1 MNTFGNSFRHAC
13 LSLVGLFLLLFFR
26 IGPVNASTGNDL
38 WAPFDTPWFDRVGS
52 AEGLPPSII
61 TSIAQDQRGLIW
73 VGTMMG
79 LARYDGYRAQVFDNR
94 SSSHQGLPDAY
105 VRCLLTLPDGDVLI
119 GTNAG
124 GLVRFVQA
132 TNSFQTY
139 PIDANGT
146 QGRQIYALADDH
158 AGGVWVATDQ
168 GLDHLDARTN
178 KITKI
183 KTGVDIA
190 PRNFSVMQDR
200 AGNLWLGNNNGL
212 FIRYAGSAT
221 FVRPEHLAGIAA
233 KVLSDQI
240 WAIHEDAAGRLWV
253 GSVQAGAVYRDTDGQ
268 WRLVP
273 DSSGHPGST
282 RQSTV
287 RDFLEV
293 RPDTMWIATDGSG
306 VLAYSPGDARPRTI
320 DHDAAIASSLP
331 GDSVRALLQDRS
343 GNIWAATDL
352 GLARTDPSARMAFS
366 ILPSVYGQNAL
377 SAPNVRGIY
386 VDTQGRI
393 WLGMQSGRIDLIDL
407 KAGRMNHLQ
416 LGGEQIHR
424 DVQTFIEAADG
435 SIWVGTQGLARIDP
449 NTLAI
454 TYSVVPALKNEPILS
469 LERDGSL
476 LLIGTYDGLYRY
488 DIRTGALDHVEHD
501 PNDPGSLAS
510 NVVRQVARVG
520 QAWWYGTTQGISIA
534 NNTLESRGF
543 VNLQHRSDDP
553 SSLPQGNIS
562 SMTLDPKGRL
572 WVSTF
577 AGLGVVDHYSPGG
590 PYRFRTIDT
599 ARGLP
604 SDEVSGVLSDDHGH
618 VWVSTSNGVAM
629 VDDDTHTVHNLGT
642 RDGLHISSYV
652 YIAAARAPGGVLLFG
667 GLGGLTVIRPQ
678 WESSTTAAPSLALTN
693 VIANGVEMPFGK
705 LPRDGHA
712 ISLDRRSRNLYAS
725 FALLDYRAPM
735 ETSYSYRM
743 DGLDEEWT
751 DIPRGGP
758 PSVIYTNLPH
768 GEYRLRLRATVHG
781 MQPRTVESDFDIVVM
796 PRWYETLLS
805 RFIAAL
811 LLIAL
816 VIALVQM
823 RTLYLRR
830 QARQLEQQIEEHT
843 RDLRV
848 ANQRLEELASTDGL
862 TGVYNRRRFMELAE
876 SERELASDDSICI
889 ALFDLDHFK
898 LINDTYGHQAGD
910 AVIRSAIKV
919 IRQHCRQ
926 RDLVGRYGG
935 EEFVLC
941 LPGTSLS
948 HALETA
954 ERIREALA
962 HMALAHDG
970 RIILATVSIGV
981 AELRPDESVEQWLRR
996 ADKALYEAKRGGR
1009 NRSVSAN

>member
-1 MNTFGNSFRHAC
+1 MSCRGNSLRHPC
-13 LSLVGLFLLLFFR
+13 LSLVGLFLLLFLR
-26 IGPVNASTGNDL
+26 AGPLSASTGNGL
-38 WAPFDTPWFDRVGS
+38 WAPFDAPWFDKVGN

-79 LARYDGYRAQVFDNR
+79 LARYDGYRAQVFDTR
-94 SSSHQGLPDAY
+94 SGGLQGLPDAY
-105 VRCLLTLPDGDVLI
+105 VRCLLALPDGDVLI

-124 GLVRFVQA
+124 GLVRFAQA
-132 TNSFQTY
+132 TNSFQAY
-139 PIDANGT
+139 PIGENGT
-146 QGRQIYALADDH
+146 EGRQIYALADDH
-158 AGGVWVATDQ
+158 AGGVWIATDQ
-168 GLDHLDARTN
+168 GLNHLDTRTN
-178 KITKI
+178 KLTAL
-183 KTGVDIA
+183 KTGSDTA
-190 PRNFSVMQDR
+190 PRDFSVMQDR
-200 AGNLWLGNNNGL
+200 AGNLWLGNKNGL
-212 FIRYAGSAT
+212 FVRYAGSAT
-221 FVRPEHLAGIAA
+221 FTRPRHTAGIVD
-233 KVLSDQI
+233 KILGDQI
-240 WAIHEDAAGRLWV
+240 WAIHEDAAGRLWA
-253 GSVQAGAVYRDTDGQ
+253 GSVQTGAVYRDTDGQ

-273 DSSGHPGST
+273 DSGGHPGSA

-293 RPDTMWIATDGSG
+293 GRDTMWIATDGDG
-306 VLAYSPGDARPRTI
+306 VLAYSPGDAKPRTI
-320 DHDAAIASSLP
+320 DHDVAVASSLP

-352 GLARTDPSARMAFS
+352 GLARTDPSAGKAFS
-366 ILPSVYGQNAL
+366 ILPSVYEQNAL
-377 SAPNVRGIY
+377 SAPNVRSIY
-386 VDTQGRI
+386 VDTRGRI

-407 KAGRMNHLQ
+407 KAGRMKHLQ

-424 DVQTFIEAADG
+424 DVQAFIEAADG
-435 SIWVGTQGLARIDP
+435 SIWVGTQGLARINPD
-449 NTLAI
+449 TLAI

-488 DIRTGALDHVEHD
+488 DIRTGALEHVVQD

-510 NVVRQVARVG
+510 NVVRQIARVG
-520 QAWWYGTTQGISIA
+520 ETWWYGTTQGISIA
-534 NNTLESRGF
+534 NSALENRGF
-543 VNLQHRSDDP
+543 VNLQHRSGDP
-553 SSLPQGNIS
+553 YSLPQGNIS
-562 SMTLDPKGRL
+562 SITLDPKGRL
-572 WVSTF
+572 WVSAF
-577 AGLGVVDHYSPGG
+577 GGLGVVDHYSPGG

-599 ARGLP
+599 ADGLP
-604 SDEVSGVLSDDHGH
+604 SDEVGGVLSDGHGH
-618 VWVSTSNGVAM
+618 VWVGTSDGVAM
-629 VDDDTHTVHNLGT
+629 VDDDTHAVHNLGT
-642 RDGLHISSYV
+642 RDGLHISSYIYV
-652 YIAAARAPGGVLLFG
+652 AAARAPDGALLFG

-678 WESSTTAAPSLALTN
+678 WQPPTTTAAPLALTN
-693 VIANGVEMPFGK
+693 VVANGAVMPFGK
-705 LPRDGHA
+705 LPGNGGT
-712 ISLDRRSRNLYAS
+712 ISLDRRSRNLHAS

-751 DIPRGGP
+751 DIPRGGL
-758 PSVIYTNLPH
+758 PSVIYANLPH
-768 GEYRLRLRATVHG
+768 GEYRLRLRAKVHG
-781 MQPRTVESDFDIVVM
+781 MQPRTIESDFDVTVM
-796 PRWYETLLS
+796 PRWYETLS
-805 RFIAAL
+805 SQIIAAL

-830 QARQLEQQIEEHT
+830 RATQLEQQIQEHMH
-843 RDLRV
+843 DLRLT
-848 ANQRLEELASTDGL
+848 NQRLEELASTDGL
-862 TGVYNRRRFMELAE
+862 TGVYNRRRFMELAG
-876 SERELASDDSICI
+876 SERELASDGSICI

-941 LPGTSLS
+941 LPGTGLS

-962 HMALAHDG
+962 RMVLMHDG
-970 RIILATVSIGV
+970 RVISATVSIGV
-981 AELRPDESVEQWLRR
+981 AALQRDESVEQWLSR
-996 ADKALYEAKRGGR
+996 ADKALYVAKRSGR
-1009 NRSVSAN
+1009 NRCVSAD